1 MGFVSYKDN
10 QYFCKVETFIAIL
23 ALLLGL
29 VGIAGSILPGLPGPP
44 LSWVGLLLV
53 YLWGG
58 GTDGGGNPMS
68 LTFLLVW
75 LAITIVVCIIDYVV
89 PAYFTRVTGGSK
101 VAGRGA
107 IIGLIAGMFIPP
119 VGIILGTLAGAFLA
133 EFLVSRKSGWQ
144 STKSAVGALLGFI
157 FGTGIKLIAS
167 GLMLYYIIVYL

>member
-1 MGFVSYKDN
+1 MS
-10 QYFCKVETFIAIL
+10 TIIIIL
-23 ALLLGL
+23 TVLAGII
-29 VGIAGSILPGLPGPP
+29 GIAGSILPGLPGPP
-44 LSWVGLLLV
+44 VSWLGLMAL
-53 YLWGG
+53 YFWGH
-58 GTDGGGNPMS
+58 GTNGSGEPMS
-68 LTFLLVW
+68 LSFLLIW

-144 STKSAVGALLGFI
+144 STKSALGALMGFLC
-157 FGTGIKLIAS
+157 GTGIKLIAS
-167 GLMLYYIIVYL
+167 GLMLYHIFVYIK

>member
-1 MGFVSYKDN
+1 MSTV
-10 QYFCKVETFIAIL
+10 IAIL
-23 ALLLGL
+23 AVLAGII
-29 VGIAGSILPGLPGPP
+29 GIAGSILPGLPGPP
-44 LSWVGLLLV
+44 VSWVGLMLL
-53 YLWGG
+53 YFWGN
-58 GTDGGGNPMS
+58 GTDKAGDPMS

-167 GLMLYYIIVYL
+167 GLMLYYIIVFL

>member
-1 MGFVSYKDN
+1 MSTV
-10 QYFCKVETFIAIL
+10 IAIL
-23 ALLLGL
+23 AVLAGII
-29 VGIAGSILPGLPGPP
+29 GIAGSILPGLPGPP
-44 LSWVGLLLV
+44 VSWVGLMLL
-53 YLWGG
+53 YFWGN
-58 GTDGGGNPMS
+58 GTDKAGDPMS

-107 IIGLIAGMFIPP
+107 IIGLSAGMFIPP

>member
-1 MGFVSYKDN
+1 MS
-10 QYFCKVETFIAIL
+10 TLIAVL
-23 ALLLGL
+23 AVLAGII
-29 VGIAGSILPGLPGPP
+29 GIAGSILPGLPGPP
-44 LSWVGLLLV
+44 VSWVGLMLL
-53 YLWGG
+53 YFWGN
-58 GTDGGGNPMS
+58 GTDKAGDPMS

-167 GLMLYYIIVYL
+167 GLMLYYIVVYL

>member
-1 MGFVSYKDN
+1 MLL
-10 QYFCKVETFIAIL
+10 YF
-23 ALLLGL
+23 
-29 VGIAGSILPGLPGPP
+29 
-44 LSWVGLLLV
+44 
-53 YLWGG
+53 WGN
-58 GTDGGGNPMS
+58 GTDKAGDPMS

-119 VGIILGTLAGAFLA
+119 VGIILGTLAGAFMA

-167 GLMLYYIIVYL
+167 GLMLYFIIVFL

>member
-1 MGFVSYKDN
+1 MSTV
-10 QYFCKVETFIAIL
+10 IAIL
-23 ALLLGL
+23 AVLAGII
-29 VGIAGSILPGLPGPP
+29 GIAGSLLPGLPGPP
-44 LSWVGLLLV
+44 VSWVGLMLL
-53 YLWGG
+53 YFWGN
-58 GTDGGGNPMS
+58 GTDKAGDPMS

>member
-1 MGFVSYKDN
+1 MSTV
-10 QYFCKVETFIAIL
+10 IAIL
-23 ALLLGL
+23 AVLAGII
-29 VGIAGSILPGLPGPP
+29 GIAGSILPGLPGPP
-44 LSWVGLLLV
+44 VSWVGLMLL
-53 YLWGG
+53 YFWGN
-58 GTDGGGNPMS
+58 GTDKTGDPMS

>member
-1 MGFVSYKDN
+1 MSTV
-10 QYFCKVETFIAIL
+10 IAIL
-23 ALLLGL
+23 AVLAGII
-29 VGIAGSILPGLPGPP
+29 GIAGSILPGLPGPP
-44 LSWVGLLLV
+44 VSWVGLMLL
-53 YLWGG
+53 YFWGN
-58 GTDGGGNPMS
+58 GTDKAGDPMS

-75 LAITIVVCIIDYVV
+75 LAITIVVCIIDDVV